1 MTEATETGMA
11 INHLQKWRKWRLT
24 GLGEDL
30 RSGLRALKPSDTLVR
45 VMNYNI
51 LAPVY
56 ASQHQYLY
64 NPEHLDWSWRWSQL
78 QREIS
83 HHQPDILCL
92 QEVQFS
98 PTNNLLVADIKP
110 ALDKEIATIHSLHS
124 WCPVSKLVLSLS
136 GLNSC
141 L

>member
-1 MTEATETGMA
+1 MA

-141 L
+141 Y

>member
-1 MTEATETGMA
+1 M
-11 INHLQKWRKWRLT
+11 
-24 GLGEDL
+24 
-30 RSGLRALKPSDTLVR
+30 KPSDTLVR

-64 NPEHLDWSWRWSQL
+64 DTQHLDWSWRWSQL

-83 HHQPDILCL
+83 HHQPDVICL

-98 PTNNLLVADIKP
+98 PTDNLWLTDIKP
-110 ALDKEIATIHSLHS
+110 ALDKEISIIHSLPS
-124 WCPVSKLVLSLS
+124 PLKVS
-136 GLNSC
+136 GF
-141 L
+141 